1 MTKTKTIWAS
11 TKSLKLIAAATA
23 AVLGVLLVLA
33 STAAGESSSS
43 DLATQI
49 ENQRREVDANR
60 QEIADLNARIAGA
73 QQYLD
78 QRRLELADASSMLRS
93 SEDRYNE
100 TLRLYEGRISAIYKL
115 GDASMYA
122 VVLSSEDFS
131 DGLARISYLS
141 RVSENDQRL
150 VAQVKAEADE
160 VRLMHEKVDTLK
172 QAQAEDVNVLNARKQ
187 QLEGKIATGT
197 VSIEKQ
203 TQELAQVRQKEELD
217 RLAQE
222 TANDS
227 GNIFLGNMG
236 APLIVSNTP
245 PAGLQPTGIT
255 LNGMASWYGPGFQGN
270 TTANGEI
277 YNMYGYTAAHK
288 SRPINSWLKV
298 THGGRS
304 VFVRINDRGP
314 YVGGR
319 ILDLSFSS
327 AQAIGISGVGYVNA
341 EIYR

>member
-1 MTKTKTIWAS
+1 M
-11 TKSLKLIAAATA
+11 KLIAAISA
-23 AVLGVLLVLA
+23 AVMCLLLVLV
-33 STAAGESSSS
+33 STAAGESSSQDIS
-43 DLATQI
+43 SQI
-49 ENQRREVDANR
+49 ENQQHEIAANR
-60 QEIADLNARIAGA
+60 QELADLNARIAGA

-78 QRRLELADASSMLRS
+78 QRRLDLADATSMLRD

-100 TLRLYEGRISAIYKL
+100 TLRLYEGRIAAIYKL
-115 GDASMYA
+115 GDSSMYA

-131 DGLARISYLS
+131 DALARVSYLS
-141 RVSENDQRL
+141 KVSENDQRL
-150 VAQVKAEADE
+150 VAQVKAQADT

-172 QAQAEDVNVLNARKQ
+172 QAQAEDVNALTARKR

-197 VSIEKQ
+197 ASINKQ
-203 TQELAQVRQKEELD
+203 NQALAQARQKEELD

-222 TANDS
+222 TTADS
-227 GNIFLGNMG
+227 GSLFMGTMG
-236 APLIVSNTP
+236 APVIVSNTP

-255 LNGMASWYGPGFQGN
+255 LNGLASWYGPGFQGN

-288 SRPINSWLKV
+288 SLPFNTWIKV